1 MAKVLWTQKQDIGPR
16 PRIAHAM
23 VFDVTRQR
31 VVLFGGTTL
40 AGSHFGDTWEWDADS
55 WTQVQ
60 DIGPSARA
68 FHAMAY
74 DNVRRRVVLFGG
86 QNATGIEGDT
96 WEWDGENWTQVADS
110 GPAARSRHA
119 MTFDSTR
126 QRVLLFGGQ
135 AAAGTMNDTWEWDGD
150 EWVQQ
155 ADSGPS
161 PRINPA
167 MAYDSVRNRVV
178 LFGGATA
185 GVGLGDTWEWDGEA
199 WTEEADFGPDPCLA
213 AAMVFKTNR
222 IALFGG
228 TSSID
233 ENPANWTIFSRSW
246 EWDGRH
252 WTARQDMGPGPR
264 VFHAMAFDRNRS
276 RAVLFGGSPVA
287 TNTEGATAS
296 TRGDTW
302 EQFESGPTQGGGGT
316 GGTAQIESIAVVPN
330 PVAVGGTVEV
340 AVTLADGAPAGEE
353 IQILLNEQP
362 VAAIPVDP
370 DQTTVTTQFGIDPT
384 LPPGQAT
391 LTARL
396 GTSEA
401 STTLMIMPA
410 VAVQIA
416 SLTAE
421 PNPVTGG
428 ETVTFIVT
436 LAAPAPADTTVSLDV
451 EGQIVATISIAAGA
465 TTGSLQIQTGAGQVA
480 TFTVTAR
487 SGESEASV
495 DLTIQ

>member
-1 MAKVLWTQKQDIGPR
+1 VAKVLWTQKQDIGPR

-31 VVLFGGTTL
+31 VVLFGGSSL
-40 AGSHFGDTWEWDADS
+40 AGAVFGDTWEWDADS

-60 DIGPSARA
+60 DIGPSGRG

-74 DNVRRRVVLFGG
+74 DSVRRRVVLFGG
-86 QNATGIEGDT
+86 QNAGGIEGDT

-126 QRVLLFGGQ
+126 QRVVLFGGQ
-135 AAAGTMNDTWEWDGD
+135 GAPGTLNDTWEWDGD

-178 LFGGATA
+178 LFGGATT

-276 RAVLFGGSPVA
+276 RVVLFGGSPVA
-287 TNTEGATAS
+287 TNTEGAAAS

-302 EQFESGPTQGGGGT
+302 EQFESGAA
-316 GGTAQIESIAVVPN
+316 TAPAGDLVSIVAVPN
-330 PVAVGGTVEV
+330 PVSVGGAIEV
-340 AVTLADGAPAGEE
+340 TVTLTGSAPAGEE
-353 IQILLNEQP
+353 IEILLNDQQ
-362 VAAIPVDP
+362 VATIPINPGD
-370 DQTTVTTQFGIDPT
+370 TIATTQLGIDPN

-396 GTSEA
+396 GTSEV
-401 STTLMIMPA
+401 STTLMITPA
-410 VAVQIA
+410 VEVQIV
-416 SLTAE
+416 SLTAD

-428 ETVTFIVT
+428 ETVTFTVT
-436 LAAPAPADTTVSLDV
+436 LAAPAPSNTTVSLEV
-451 EGQIVATISIAAGA
+451 EGQVVATIPIQAGA
-465 TTGSLQIQTGAGQVA
+465 TTGTLQIQTGAGQAA
-480 TFTVTAR
+480 TFTITAR
-487 SGESEASV
+487 SGQSQASV

>member
-1 MAKVLWTQKQDIGPR
+1 VAKVLWTQKQDIGPR
-16 PRIAHAM
+16 PRVAHAM

-31 VVLFGGTTL
+31 VVLFGGNSL
-40 AGSHFGDTWEWDADS
+40 AAGAMFGDTWEWDADS

-60 DIGPSARA
+60 DIGPSARG

-74 DNVRRRVVLFGG
+74 DSVRRRVVLFGG
-86 QNATGIEGDT
+86 QIAGAGPVGDT

-110 GPAARSRHA
+110 GPSARSRHA
-119 MTFDSTR
+119 MTFDSAR
-126 QRVLLFGGQ
+126 QRVVLFGGES
-135 AAAGTMNDTWEWDGD
+135 AAGRLNDTWEWDGD

-155 ADSGPS
+155 ADSGPA

-167 MAYDSVRNRVV
+167 MAYDSLRNRVV

-185 GVGLGDTWEWDGEA
+185 TVGLGDTWEWDGEA
-199 WTEEADFGPDPCLA
+199 WTEEADFGPDACLG
-213 AAMVFKTNR
+213 AAMVFNTNR

-228 TSSID
+228 SSSID
-233 ENPANWTIFSRSW
+233 ENPANWAIFSRSW

-276 RAVLFGGSPVA
+276 RVVLFGGSPVPINA
-287 TNTEGATAS
+287 EGAAAS

-302 EQFESGPTQGGGGT
+302 EQFESGAA
-316 GGTAQIESIAVVPN
+316 TAPAGDLASIVAVPN
-330 PVAVGGTVEV
+330 PVTVGGVVEV
-340 AVTLADGAPAGEE
+340 TVTLTHEAAAVES
-353 IQILLNEQP
+353 ILITLNEQEVTNVNVNP
-362 VAAIPVDP
+362 GDTSA
-370 DQTTVTTQFGIDPT
+370 TTQFALDPN

-396 GTSEA
+396 ANSEI
-401 STTLMIMPA
+401 STTLMITAA
-410 VAVQIA
+410 VEVQIV
-416 SLTAE
+416 SLTAD

-428 ETVTFIVT
+428 ETVTFTVT
-436 LAAPAPADTTVSLDV
+436 LAAPAPSNTTVPLEV
-451 EGQIVATISIAAGA
+451 ENQVVATIPIAAGA
-465 TTGSLQIQTGAGQVA
+465 TTGALQIQTGAGQPA
-480 TFTVTAR
+480 TVTITAR
-487 SGESEASV
+487 SGQSQASV